1 MVLGLSGC
9 FKASQDVKVKAD
21 GTGTV
26 VLHVELDKRALAA
39 VARSFGG
46 SPPDLG
52 AAQFQLV
59 DRTFPDGTRVRT
71 GDDAERSVL
80 DASFDFDGSDD
91 YLRKMEQINE
101 AIAPGSDEPTPS
113 GSLEVRRVGEQLE
126 VALDLGDGREDLDAF
141 DLGRLIGVLSADT
154 RPSATVTITMPGPI
168 LATNGTATGR
178 TATWDLLASGA
189 PSTLTVSSDIAR
201 AGLPGWVVPAAAGL
215 MLALILGI
223 VGVLLS
229 RRAQRP
235 GEAVVPVQPAPAQP
249 APLPGTFFP
258 APPPGPPP
266 AGPTDRPLEPQP
278 SAQPGTLVP
287 ARPPGW
293 PSRGPEDVPTPPP
306 WAPQPQPWAATE
318 PVDPAPTGAEAAPP
332 PVPAWP
338 GVDPVPPPVPAW
350 PGVDPAPPAPVS
362 SQAGSDAGP
371 RPVPSRPGADP
382 PPPAPAPPPGPVE
395 DGPHPPGPIWQSRPP
410 GPPSSAGAAPP
421 ADPRPWRVSPEAAAH
436 EATAG
441 PPAPEAATPKPLT
454 PGPVTPER
462 AGSAAPVPAPEAS
475 APAEPARPDSQRST
489 PAASPDEAAAVA
501 TGPAAGWYPD
511 PAGGGGV
518 RYWDGASWTHHTH

>member
-1 MVLGLSGC
+1 MRRATHAGHRLPRLLLAAVLVVVGLSGC

-26 VLHVELDKRALAA
+26 VLHAELDKRALAA

-52 AAQFQLV
+52 APQFQLV

-141 DLGRLIGVLSADT
+141 DLGRLIGVLSADA
-154 RPSATVTITMPGPI
+154 RPSATVTITMPGRI
-168 LATNGTATGR
+168 RVTNGTATGR

-235 GEAVVPVQPAPAQP
+235 GESVVPVRPAPAQP
-249 APLPGTFFP
+249 ATRPGTFFP
-258 APPPGPPP
+258 APPPGPAP
-266 AGPTDRPLEPQP
+266 AGPFDRPLEPQP
-278 SAQPGTLVP
+278 GAPPGTLDP

-293 PSRGPEDVPTPPP
+293 PSRGPDVPTPPP
-306 WAPQPQPWAATE
+306 WAPQPQPW
-318 PVDPAPTGAEAAPP
+318 PVT
-332 PVPAWP
+332 W
-338 GVDPVPPPVPAW
+338 
-350 PGVDPAPPAPVS
+350 
-362 SQAGSDAGP
+362 
-371 RPVPSRPGADP
+371 
-382 PPPAPAPPPGPVE
+382 
-395 DGPHPPGPIWQSRPP
+395 PP
-410 GPPSSAGAAPP
+410 GPP
-421 ADPRPWRVSPEAAAH
+421 
-436 EATAG
+436 
-441 PPAPEAATPKPLT
+441 
-454 PGPVTPER
+454 
-462 AGSAAPVPAPEAS
+462 

-501 TGPAAGWYPD
+501 TGPGAGWYPD

-518 RYWDGASWTHHTH
+518 RYWDGTSWTHHTH